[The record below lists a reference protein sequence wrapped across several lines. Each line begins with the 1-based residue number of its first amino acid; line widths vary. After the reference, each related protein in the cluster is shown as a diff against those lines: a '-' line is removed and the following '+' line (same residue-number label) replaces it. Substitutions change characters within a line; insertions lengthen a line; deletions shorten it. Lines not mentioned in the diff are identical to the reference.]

1 MTAMLAVLAWAVDFD
16 RYFCDATLRLD
27 YAFAGDVNQQEIYL
41 DQLSRLPRWY
51 GRRVRLD
58 EVPAAGDGTITVRD
72 HKSGEVIYLHSFSSL
87 FQEWIS
93 TAEAK
98 SVRKSMENVFLVPMP
113 LDTVDITIELRDP
126 HHRTTCSL
134 THQVNPSDIL
144 IAHRGERDV
153 TPYVTLQ
160 QAADTLHCI
169 HIAYVAEGYTE
180 AEMPQFMEHCREAME
195 ALFHHEPFNALRDRF
210 HIVAVQSA
218 SHDSGVSD
226 PGAGKWLDTAL
237 GSHFDTFYSKRYL
250 TTLHLKQLHNVLAG
264 VPYEHIIILANT
276 EHYGGGGIYNSYNL
290 TYTRGKH
297 FRPVVVHEFGHSF
310 AGLGDEYPYGDDDP
324 RYFSDV
330 EPWEANLTTLADFSS
345 KWADMIEES
354 GGRGQ
359 GTGALSGGSSQGT
372 DALSGVRSQ
381 GASALSGLNP
391 DSLRQQA
398 LNPDSAMRSDT
409 SSTRRVG
416 LFEGGGYLSKGVY
429 RPVENCRMRTN
440 EVPEFCPVCQ
450 RAIRRLI
457 EFYTH

>member
-1 MTAMLAVLAWAVDFD
+1 MIPKKEKMKRILLIAVTAMLAATTWAVDFD
-16 RYFCDATLRLD
+16 KYFTDATLRLD
-27 YAFAGDVNQQEIYL
+27 YAFAGDVNKQEIYV
-41 DQLSRLPRWY
+41 DQLSRLPRWW

-98 SVRKSMENVFLVPMP
+98 QVRKSMENVFLVPMP
-113 LDTVDITIELRDP
+113 RDTVDITIELRDP
-126 HHRTTCSL
+126 HHRTTSSL
-134 THQVNPSDIL
+134 THQVVPNDIL
-144 IAHRGERDV
+144 IARRGERCV

-169 HIAYVAEGYTE
+169 HVAYVAEGYTE
-180 AEMPQFMEHCREAME
+180 AEMPQFMEHCHEAME
-195 ALFHHEPFNALRDRF
+195 ALFNHEPFRSLRDRF

-226 PGAGKWLDTAL
+226 PGAGLWLNTAL
-237 GSHFDTFYSKRYL
+237 SSHFDTFYSKRYL

-264 VPYEHIIILANT
+264 IPYEHIIILANT

-290 TYTRGKH
+290 SYTRGNR

-324 RYFSDV
+324 RYFADV
-330 EPWEANLTTLADFSS
+330 EPWEANLTTLHEFSS
-345 KWADMIEES
+345 KWADMIDESTPCPTPEIGQES
-354 GGRGQ
+354 G
-359 GTGALSGGSSQGT
+359 L
-372 DALSGVRSQ
+372 
-381 GASALSGLNP
+381 ASASHQGSE
-391 DSLRQQA
+391 DSTLV
-398 LNPDSAMRSDT
+398 
-409 SSTRRVG
+409 TRRVG

-429 RPVENCRMRTN
+429 RPVQNCRMRTN

-457 EFYTH
+457 EFYTN

>member
-1 MTAMLAVLAWAVDFD
+1 MMAVAIATLTTWAVDFD
-16 RYFCDATLRLD
+16 RYFTDATLRLD
-27 YAFAGDVNQQEIYL
+27 YAFAGDAVKQEIFL
-41 DQLSRLPRWY
+41 DQLSHLPRWW

-58 EVPAAGDGTITVRD
+58 EVPVAGDGDITVRD
-72 HKSGEVIYLHSFSSL
+72 HRSGAVIYRHSFSSL

-98 SVRKSMENVFLVPMP
+98 TVRKSMENVFLVPMP
-113 LDTVDITIELRDP
+113 RDTVDITIELR
-126 HHRTTCSL
+126 S
-134 THQVNPSDIL
+134 
-144 IAHRGERDV
+144 V
-153 TPYVTLQ
+153 TPFVTLQ

-180 AEMPQFMEHCREAME
+180 AEMPQFLEHCREAME
-195 ALFHHEPFNALRDRF
+195 AMFGHEPFKSLRSRF
-210 HIVAVQSA
+210 NIVAVQSV

-226 PGAGKWLDTAL
+226 PGAGIWLDTAL

-276 EHYGGGGIYNSYNL
+276 DHYGGGGIYNSYNL
-290 TYTRGKH
+290 SYTRGKH

-330 EPWEANLTTLADFSS
+330 EPWEPNLTTLHDFGS
-345 KWADMIEES
+345 KWADMVAPGTPCPTPES
-354 GGRGQ
+354 Q
-359 GTGALSGGSSQGT
+359 
-372 DALSGVRSQ
+372 
-381 GASALSGLNP
+381 
-391 DSLRQQA
+391 DST
-398 LNPDSAMRSDT
+398 MM
-409 SSTRRVG
+409 TRRVG
-416 LFEGGGYLSKGVY
+416 VFEGGGYLSKGVY
-429 RPVENCRMRTN
+429 RPVQDCRMRTN

-457 EFYTH
+457 EFYTTPLN

>member
-1 MTAMLAVLAWAVDFD
+1 MIAMKRILLTIVTVMIGFGSMVAIDFD
-16 RYFCDATLRLD
+16 QYFTDATLRLD
-27 YAFAGDVNQQEIYL
+27 YAFAGDAFRQEIYL
-41 DQLSRLPRWY
+41 DQLSHLPRWW

-58 EVPAAGDGTITVRD
+58 EVPVAGDGDITVRD
-72 HKSGEVIYLHSFSSL
+72 HSSGAIIYRHSFSSL

-98 SVRKSMENVFLVPMP
+98 TVRKSMENVFLVPMP
-113 LDTVDITIELRDP
+113 RDTVDITIELRDP

-134 THQVNPSDIL
+134 THQVVPSDIL
-144 IAHRGERDV
+144 IAHRGERGV
-153 TPYVTLQ
+153 TPFVTLQ

-180 AEMPQFMEHCREAME
+180 AEMPQFLEHCREAME
-195 ALFHHEPFNALRDRF
+195 AMFSHEPFKSLRSRF
-210 HIVAVQSA
+210 NIVAVQSA

-226 PGAGKWLDTAL
+226 PGAGIWLDTAL

-264 VPYEHIIILANT
+264 IPYEHIIILANT

-330 EPWEANLTTLADFSS
+330 EPWEPNLTTLHDFDS
-345 KWADMIEES
+345 KWADMVAPGTPCPTPES
-354 GGRGQ
+354 Q
-359 GTGALSGGSSQGT
+359 
-372 DALSGVRSQ
+372 
-381 GASALSGLNP
+381 
-391 DSLRQQA
+391 DST
-398 LNPDSAMRSDT
+398 MM
-409 SSTRRVG
+409 TRRVG
-416 LFEGGGYLSKGVY
+416 VFEGGGYLSKGVY
-429 RPVENCRMRTN
+429 RPVQDCRMRTN

-457 EFYTH
+457 EFYTTPLN